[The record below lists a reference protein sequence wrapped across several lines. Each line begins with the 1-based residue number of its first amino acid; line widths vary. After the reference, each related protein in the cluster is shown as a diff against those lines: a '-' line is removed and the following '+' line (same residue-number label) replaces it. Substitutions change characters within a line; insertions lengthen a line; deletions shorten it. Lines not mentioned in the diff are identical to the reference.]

1 MKYYDITFHELSGKN
16 VIKRSIPS
24 DKENFSA
31 WEDACVAIE
40 PDFLHLLVD
49 GVAVSLNR
57 RYIVRIDCQVTD
69 PTEKRSPLK
78 TNWQGSSIP

>member
-49 GVAVSLNR
+49 QYLKQHGLLR
-57 RYIVRIDCQVTD
+57 
-69 PTEKRSPLK
+69 KRPKCRLAIS
-78 TNWQGSSIP
+78 